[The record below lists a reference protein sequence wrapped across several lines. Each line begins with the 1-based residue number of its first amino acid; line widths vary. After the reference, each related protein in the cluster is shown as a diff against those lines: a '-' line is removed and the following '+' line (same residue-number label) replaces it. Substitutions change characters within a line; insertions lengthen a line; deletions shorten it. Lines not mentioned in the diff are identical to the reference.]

1 MPGDLRTTWNDM
13 AARFNDWGPPLR
25 PCAEDIR
32 VMQKMAA
39 NWHRASRREKTTVFL
54 CGVTPEIVT
63 MRWPFPIEL
72 IGMDQAEGMVRAVW
86 PGDLPGVRR
95 GVVGNWLESGLR
107 TGSQDLVI
115 GDGGFAFFP
124 YPDAQRA
131 LMAELRRVQP
141 PDGLIIYRHFAQVEK
156 KESLDKVLSAAASGR
171 IGSFHAFKW
180 MLAMSLQVDSPRGV
194 RQHDIWTAWVGA
206 GIDPA
211 GLPQPGW
218 SQRAVGT
225 IDLYRDKQAR
235 MYFPAVPEFTALL
248 EEHYD
253 GIEVRFP
260 TYEMGERCPIIS
272 AWPRA

>member
-115 GDGGFAFFP
+115 GDDLFHGIGK
-124 YPDAQRA
+124 YPVDLLDHPFLDEGVLCVSR
-131 LMAELRRVQP
+131 LVRRLCMDMDKIELP
-141 PDGLIIYRHFAQVEK
+141 
-156 KESLDKVLSAAASGR
+156 
-171 IGSFHAFKW
+171 
-180 MLAMSLQVDSPRGV
+180 
-194 RQHDIWTAWVGA
+194 
-206 GIDPA
+206 
-211 GLPQPGW
+211 
-218 SQRAVGT
+218 
-225 IDLYRDKQAR
+225 
-235 MYFPAVPEFTALL
+235 
-248 EEHYD
+248 
-253 GIEVRFP
+253 
-260 TYEMGERCPIIS
+260 
-272 AWPRA
+272 